1 MEGGGGGRVGDKMH
15 GWASVGHGVDKCLR
29 YNTAHPKKA
38 TKKKRK
44 KRKKNNRQT
53 KYKKT
58 KRESRVTK
66 DHSTKYV
73 VSLC

>member
-1 MEGGGGGRVGDKMH
+1 MEGRVGDNMH
-15 GWASVGHGVDKCLR
+15 GWASVGHGVDICLR

-38 TKKKRK
+38 KKKKEK
-44 KRKKNNRQT
+44 KKKNNRRT
-53 KYKKT
+53 KYRRT

-73 VSLC
+73 VSLY